1 MKKALTLTYRTS
13 LWLVNSIIGAKH
25 LKIRKSAIFGSVYTC
40 KIRTQP
46 KGYCV
51 GYFVLINP
59 RSVKYFI
66 LAEPKQIF
74 FYYAYYIEHVHNFIK
89 L

>member
-1 MKKALTLTYRTS
+1 MKKALTLTYRTF

-25 LKIRKSAIFGSVYTC
+25 LKIRKSVIFGLYTC

-59 RSVKYFI
+59 RSLKYFI

-74 FYYAYYIEHVHNFIK
+74 YYAYYIEHIHNFIK

>member
-1 MKKALTLTYRTS
+1 MKKALTLTYRTF

-25 LKIRKSAIFGSVYTC
+25 LKIRKSVIFGLYTC
-40 KIRTQP
+40 KIRTQL

>member
-13 LWLVNSIIGAKH
+13 LWLVNRIIGAKH
-25 LKIRKSAIFGSVYTC
+25 VKIRKSVIFGLYTC

-59 RSVKYFI
+59 RSLKYFI

-74 FYYAYYIEHVHNFIK
+74 YYAYYIEHIHNFIK

>member
-1 MKKALTLTYRTS
+1 MKKALTLTYRAS
-13 LWLVNSIIGAKH
+13 LWLVNRIIGAKH
-25 LKIRKSAIFGSVYTC
+25 LKIRKPAIFGSGYTC
-40 KIRTQP
+40 KIRTQT

-59 RSVKYFI
+59 RSLKYSI

-74 FYYAYYIEHVHNFIK
+74 FYYAYYILNIYTT